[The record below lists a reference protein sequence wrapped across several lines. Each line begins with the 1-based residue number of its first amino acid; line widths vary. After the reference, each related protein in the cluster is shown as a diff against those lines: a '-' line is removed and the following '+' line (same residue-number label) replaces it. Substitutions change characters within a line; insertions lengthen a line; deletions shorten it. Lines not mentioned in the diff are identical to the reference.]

1 MKSLL
6 FTLVF
11 ALCMSVTAI
20 GITVPDR
27 QTPNLVTMETS
38 PIKVIV
44 VGNQSAVVSMAIA
57 AHVGV
62 GKMAFVNS
70 VNDIRSVGITSD
82 IQGKTEN
89 LRERLFDKFVISS
102 KFDAEYDDIIF
113 TKDEFAIE
121 SLQENAVR
129 RRFDSYQMPIYK
141 YRPSI
146 KPPLIRLHRST
157 C

>member
-1 MKSLL
+1 
-6 FTLVF
+6 
-11 ALCMSVTAI
+11 
-20 GITVPDR
+20 
-27 QTPNLVTMETS
+27 METS

-82 IQGKTEN
+82 IQGKTKN

-129 RRFDSYQMPIYK
+129 RRFDSY
-141 YRPSI
+141 
-146 KPPLIRLHRST
+146 
-157 C
+157 